1 MIYHSKMNTDEKFKA
16 LCNLTTEMVGLPKGS
31 LSCKS
36 RKHLYQVPR
45 AVVSMVARLEEDVH
59 YTIIAKELKRDRSN
73 IYHYEKMHESNLKSF
88 KKYRDIF
95 ILITKAYSNVKQNQP
110 KFKNLKSLK
119 KFLIDNKIKSSE
131 KFQTTLKLRVD
142 NFHVNLKLS
151 YKDFYNVIEIIK
163 FTLADYDH
171 EYKVI

>member
-1 MIYHSKMNTDEKFKA
+1 
-16 LCNLTTEMVGLPKGS
+16 
-31 LSCKS
+31 
-36 RKHLYQVPR
+36 
-45 AVVSMVARLEEDVH
+45 
-59 YTIIAKELKRDRSN
+59 
-73 IYHYEKMHESNLKSF
+73 MHESNLKSF